1 MTPEKQRLPRCTSKK
16 RVRVMNTSS
25 SIRTV
30 TVGPGVSPGQPP
42 KRWVADYTAS
52 GESHPALKTFDPVVL
67 LIIRYRNA
75 KSKPGRACF
84 FRLSKNLFFDSLAEV
99 KEAPKTNKS
108 NSSAYDGTVE
118 FDLCSKS
125 KHLAK
130 QGFLQVLSAP
140 LHLIRPRCA
149 RPPSHQGEGF
159 F

>member
-1 MTPEKQRLPRCTSKK
+1 MEKKLKK
-16 RVRVMNTSS
+16 AN
-25 SIRTV
+25 
-30 TVGPGVSPGQPP
+30 
-42 KRWVADYTAS
+42 
-52 GESHPALKTFDPVVL
+52 
-67 LIIRYRNA
+67 II
-75 KSKPGRACF
+75 CL

-140 LHLIRPRCA
+140 CTSSDLAALGHLLLKDKAFLNLCFDGLGVA
-149 RPPSHQGEGF
+149 
-159 F
+159 